1 MIANVNLA
9 ALPAHEQQA
18 IELDKQRWKEAHHML
33 STKRPE
39 EIRAFLARE
48 MDEEYREDLRR
59 RLNTI
64 RRNRLEAEN
73 KTENKRPDS
82 SQKRRAG

>member
-1 MIANVNLA
+1 LNTNVNLA
-9 ALPAHEQQA
+9 AMSAEERAA
-18 IELDKQRWKEAHHML
+18 IELDKQRWKEAHYML

-64 RRNRLEAEN
+64 RRNRLEAES
-73 KTENKRPDS
+73 KAENKRPES

>member
-1 MIANVNLA
+1 LNTNVNLA
-9 ALPAHEQQA
+9 SLSAEERAA
-18 IELDKQRWKEAHHML
+18 IELDKQRWKEAHYML

-64 RRNRLEAEN
+64 RRNRLEAES
-73 KTENKRPDS
+73 KTENKRLES
-82 SQKRRAG
+82 NQKRRAG

>member
-18 IELDKQRWKEAHHML
+18 IELDKQRWAEAFRL
-33 STKRPE
+33 STTMYPH
-39 EIRAFLARE
+39 EIRAWLAQQP
-48 MDEEYREDLRR
+48 DEEYREDMRR
-59 RLNTI
+59 RLNAQRGKYEI
-64 RRNRLEAEN
+64 KNN
-73 KTENKRPDS
+73 KAGS

>member
-1 MIANVNLA
+1 LSTNVNLA
-9 ALPAHEQQA
+9 AMSAEERAA
-18 IELDKQRWKEAHHML
+18 IELDKQRWKEAHYML
-33 STKRPE
+33 SAKRPE

-64 RRNRLEAEN
+64 RRNRLEAES
-73 KTENKRPDS
+73 KAENKRPES